1 MDSLIVLI
9 LIILLSLESLDVKVI
24 RMRQQVM
31 VNDEQNL
38 YIIEH
43 GNVY

>member
-9 LIILLSLESLDVKVI
+9 LIILLFLESLDVKVI